1 LFGAAFEKLD
11 GLKGMPDFLLEIGC
25 EEIPARMID
34 AASRELRE
42 RVSALLSR
50 ERLAAGEITS
60 FDTPRRLAVNVAG
73 LAEAQADVTEQVTG
87 PSTSVAYEDG
97 QPTPAAHA
105 FAKRAGVDVSH
116 LEKITTA
123 KGEYLAAKVTKKGR
137 SAAEIL
143 AENLP
148 RELSSIY
155 WPKNMYWRKTN
166 ERFVRPV
173 RWLVAMLDGES
184 IPLEFDGIW
193 AGKTSRGHRILSP
206 GAVTISWAGHAYVD
220 ALREAK
226 ILGRAEREQQIRK
239 ALDAATRKIPGA
251 RWREDKSLLDTVV
264 NLTEFPSVITGN
276 FDSHFLAL
284 PDEVLVTV
292 MRDHQKYFALE
303 DGGGKLLPHFLA
315 VLNTDADRD
324 GLIRHG
330 NERVLRARF
339 SDARFFWETD
349 QKRSLLERLELLRH
363 VTFQK
368 DLGTYYEKT
377 RRVQRLCSW
386 LSEVTKQGGMPVRAG
401 VIHKAACLAKTDL
414 TTELVKEFT
423 ELQGIVGGLYAR
435 VQQLDSTLPEATRFA
450 IADAIYDHYKPESTE
465 DEVPRSIEGA
475 VLSIGDKAD
484 TIAGMFALGLV
495 PSGSK
500 DPFALRRQANA
511 IVKVIDKYK
520 LPFRLSAMMRDARAG
535 YQGSEAEKKFVDD
548 VKFDESIKTFFRERL
563 EFYLK
568 DVRGYAYDVVKAVL
582 AADAEDIV
590 DAVARAEAVKQVLHM
605 PEFVAIGAACKRMR
619 NILKQ
624 AAEKG
629 VEPAGNYEY
638 LPEAAEEEKTLMTY
652 LERTGGKV
660 ETHRSKS
667 EYLDALL
674 LLSTAREPVDKF
686 FDKVMVMVDDKEVRA
701 NRLALLRTL
710 LKEFSTIADFS
721 EIVTEGKG

>member
-1 LFGAAFEKLD
+1 
-11 GLKGMPDFLLEIGC
+11 MPDFLLELGC

-34 AASRELRE
+34 AASQEMRE

-50 ERLAAGEITS
+50 ERLAPGEVTYL
-60 FDTPRRLAVNVAG
+60 DTPRRLAVMAIGVPVA
-73 LAEAQADVTEQVTG
+73 QPDVTEELTG
-87 PSTSVAYEDG
+87 PSAAVAYKNGE
-97 QPTPAAHA
+97 PTGAAHA
-105 FAKRAGVDVSH
+105 FAKKVGVDVAQ
-116 LEKITTA
+116 LEKVATA
-123 KGEYLAAKVTKKGR
+123 KGEYLTARVTRRGR

-143 AENLP
+143 TENLP
-148 RELSSIY
+148 KELSSIY
-155 WPKNMYWRKTN
+155 WPKSMYWRKPH

-173 RWLVAMLDGES
+173 RWLVAMLDDET

-193 AGKTSRGHRILSP
+193 AGKVSRGHRMLSH
-206 GAVTISWAGHAYVD
+206 GEVTIPRAGAAYVD
-220 ALREAK
+220 ALRAVK
-226 ILGRAEREQQIRK
+226 VLGRAEREQQIRK
-239 ALDAATRKIPGA
+239 ALDAATRTIPGA
-251 RWREDKSLLDTVV
+251 RWREDKSLLETVV
-264 NLTEFPSVITGN
+264 NLTEFPSAILGE
-276 FDSHFLAL
+276 FDPQFLAL
-284 PDEVLVTV
+284 PEEVLVTV

-303 DGGGKLLPHFLA
+303 DADHKLLPHFLA
-315 VLNTDADRD
+315 VLNTDGDRD

-339 SDARFFWETD
+339 SDAKFFWETD

-386 LSEVTKQGGMPVRAG
+386 LSEIIKQSGMAVRAG

-435 VQQLDSTLPEATRFA
+435 AQELDSTLPEATRFA
-450 IADAIYDHYKPESTE
+450 IADAIYDQYRPESTE
-465 DEVPRSIEGA
+465 DEVPRTMEGA
-475 VLSIGDKAD
+475 VLSVGDKAD

-500 DPFALRRQANA
+500 DPFALRRQANGM
-511 IVKVIDKYK
+511 VKVIAERK
-520 LPFRLSAMMRDARAG
+520 LPFRLTDLMRDARAG

-548 VKFDESIKTFFRERL
+548 ATFVESVKTFFHERL

-582 AADAEDIV
+582 ASDAEDVV
-590 DAVARAEAVKQVLHM
+590 DALARAEAVKQVLHM
-605 PEFVAIGAACKRMR
+605 PEFLAIGAAGKRMR
-619 NILKQ
+619 NILRQ
-624 AAEKG
+624 
-629 VEPAGNYEY
+629 
-638 LPEAAEEEKTLMTY
+638 AEEKRIAPAARFESLRDSAHEEKNLASY
-652 LERTGGKV
+652 IEINGPRV
-660 ETHRSKS
+660 
-667 EYLDALL
+667 DALRKKKEYSDAL
-674 LLSTAREPVDKF
+674 MLLSTARKPVDAF
-686 FDKVMVMVDDKEVRA
+686 FDKVMVMVEDEGVRA